1 MNRSNVESSPLAE
14 LSLLTSETSAVD
26 TSNSSSPA
34 INKKSTLDILR
45 KNKCYSEVAAL
56 LNEDEVDAY
65 IRENNQCSFTRVQR
79 NHVKCTQNTCIKPE
93 EHRMI
98 AVYLKC
104 TCGQEEADCNLR

>member
-14 LSLLTSETSAVD
+14 LSLQTSAVD
-26 TSNSSSPA
+26 TSTSSSPA

-65 IRENNQCSFTRVQR
+65 IRENNQCSFTRGQR

>member
-1 MNRSNVESSPLAE
+1 M
-14 LSLLTSETSAVD
+14 
-26 TSNSSSPA
+26 
-34 INKKSTLDILR
+34 R

-65 IRENNQCSFTRVQR
+65 IRENNQCSFTRGQR